1 MTVSKSEKFGR
12 DLGEDQDQTENWRL
26 NPRPDP
32 SRGCEIF
39 HTMPQSV
46 LYPRMK
52 ISGQRK
58 DPTPIWLFL
67 LIRLIFLNI
76 GVQKFPPRT
85 PWIKSYGQKGHF
97 TPGFL
102 KLVHP
107 WRHKGLTLNQLSLSW
122 DQPFSRILKSA
133 HQPTLHLSSSP
144 AKQHTTPV
152 HHQAS
157 GTSN

>member
-1 MTVSKSEKFGR
+1 MTVPKSEKIGR

-32 SRGCEIF
+32 SRGCEIII
-39 HTMPQSV
+39 PCLILV

-52 ISGQRK
+52 ISGQWE

-67 LIRLIFLNI
+67 LIEPNFLNI
-76 GVQKFPPRT
+76 GVQKFPPWT

-122 DQPFSRILKSA
+122 DQPVSMILKSA

-157 GTSN
+157 GTSD